1 MREGNTVF
9 LSLLLSFWNKR
20 VSFNL
25 PAEVAKIFLPF
36 AQLFSIRVWN
46 HVQVLLV
53 GSMLTTGKRTITS
66 ILEIMGLAEQPNFQ
80 NYHRVLNR
88 AVWSNLQASKI
99 LLTTL
104 VMTFIP
110 HGTIVCGID
119 DTIERRKGK
128 NIKAKGIYRDPVR
141 SSHSHFVKVS
151 GLRWL
156 SMMLLVE
163 IPWAKKVWG
172 LPFLT
177 VLAPSE
183 RYHQEQQRRHKKLTD
198 WARQMI
204 LQVKRWLPRRELVLV
219 ADSSFA
225 SLELLDAISKDCL
238 STSMITRLRLDA
250 ALYEPAPL
258 RPPGT
263 MGRPRLKGKRL
274 PNLEQILL
282 DADTQWSNI
291 TLSHWY
297 GETERQVEITTGLA
311 IWYHTGLPIVPIRWV
326 IVRDP
331 LGKKFKTQ
339 ALLCTNSKYQ
349 PQQVLEWFARRW
361 QMEVTFEE
369 VRRHLGLE
377 TQRQWSNLA
386 LARTTPLI
394 LGLFSLVTLLAHHLQ
409 DHFIWTIRQKS
420 WYRKS
425 LPTFSDA
432 LALVRRFFWASTF
445 SISSKST
452 DMIKIPR
459 PLFNRLRDI
468 AIYAA

>member
-1 MREGNTVF
+1 M
-9 LSLLLSFWNKR
+9 SFK
-20 VSFNL
+20 L
-25 PAEVAKIFLPF
+25 PIEIISVLLPF
-36 AQLFSIRVWN
+36 AKLFSKKVWN
-46 HVQVLLV
+46 HVQLLLV
-53 GSMLTTGKRTITS
+53 GAILTTGKRTVTS
-66 ILEIMGLAEQPNFQ
+66 VIEVMGLADKPNFQ

-104 VMTFIP
+104 MMTFIP
-110 HGTIVCGID
+110 NGTIVCAID
-119 DTIERRKGK
+119 DTIECRKGK
-128 NIKAKGIYRDPVR
+128 KIKAKGIYRDPVR

-151 GLRWL
+151 GLPWL

-177 VLAPSE
+177 ALAPSE
-183 RYHQEQQRRHKKLTD
+183 RYHQEQQHRHKKLTD

-204 LQVKRWLPRRELVLV
+204 FQVRRWLPNRELVIV

-225 SLELLDAISKDCL
+225 CLELLSSIGKLA

-250 ALYEPAPL
+250 ALYKPAPS

-274 PNLEQILL
+274 PNLSQVLL
-282 DADTQWSNI
+282 DSNTHWTSM
-291 TLSHWY
+291 TLLRWY

-311 IWYHTGLPIVPIRWV
+311 VWYHTGLPVVPIRW
-326 IVRDP
+326 ILVRDP
-331 LGKKFKTQ
+331 LGKFKTQ

-349 PQQVLEWFARRW
+349 PQQILEWFTRRW

-369 VRRHLGLE
+369 ARRHLGLE

-386 LARTTPLI
+386 IARTTPLI

-409 DHFIWTIRQKS
+409 TDFTWTTRQKS
-420 WYRKS
+420 WYVKS

-432 LALVRRFFWASTF
+432 LALVRRFLWASSF
-445 SISSKST
+445 SMSSNPADIVKV
-452 DMIKIPR
+452 PR
-459 PLFNRLRDI
+459 SLFNRLRDL

>member
-1 MREGNTVF
+1 M
-9 LSLLLSFWNKR
+9 
-20 VSFNL
+20 SFNL
-25 PAEVAKIFLPF
+25 PVEIISVFLPF
-36 AQLFSIRVWN
+36 ADLFSKKVWN
-46 HVQVLLV
+46 HVQIMLV
-53 GSMLTTGKRTITS
+53 GSILATGKRTVTS
-66 ILEIMGLAEQPNFQ
+66 ILEVMGLAAQPNFQ

-104 VMTFIP
+104 VMAFIP
-110 HGTIVCGID
+110 KGTIVCGID

-128 NIKAKGIYRDPVR
+128 KIKAKGIYRDPVR

-172 LPFLT
+172 LPFFT

-183 RYHQEQQRRHKKLTD
+183 RYHQKQQRQHKKLTD

-204 LQVKRWLPRRELVLV
+204 LQVKRWLPNRELVIV

-225 SLELLDAISKDCL
+225 ALELLSAVSNY
-238 STSMITRLRLDA
+238 SRFVSSVAMITRLRLDA
-250 ALYEPAPL
+250 ALYEPAPF

-274 PNLEQILL
+274 PNLEQVLI
-282 DADTQWSNI
+282 DADTDWSKI
-291 TLSHWY
+291 TLANWY
-297 GETERQVEITTGLA
+297 GEVNRPVEITTGVA
-311 IWYHTGLPIVPIRWV
+311 VWYHTGLPVVPIRWV
-326 IVRDP
+326 LVRDP
-331 LGKKFKTQ
+331 LGKFKPQ
-339 ALLCTNSKYQ
+339 ALLCTNQEYQ
-349 PQQVLEWFARRW
+349 SQQILEWFVRRW

-377 TQRQWSNLA
+377 TQRQWSDLA
-386 LARTTPLI
+386 IARTTPLI
-394 LGLFSLVTLLAHHLQ
+394 LGLFSIVTLLADHLRAN
-409 DHFIWTIRQKS
+409 FTWTTRQKS
-420 WYRKS
+420 WYVKS
-425 LPTFSDA
+425 VPTFSDA

-452 DMIKIPR
+452 DTIKVPR
-459 PLFNRLRDI
+459 SLFNRLRDL